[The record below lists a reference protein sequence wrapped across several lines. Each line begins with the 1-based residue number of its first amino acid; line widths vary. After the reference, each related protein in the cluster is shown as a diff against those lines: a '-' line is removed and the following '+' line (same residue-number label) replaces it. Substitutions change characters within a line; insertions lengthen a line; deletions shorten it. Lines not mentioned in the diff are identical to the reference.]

1 MKEHWGL
8 AKWGYREAAASAVIA
23 GAIGV
28 IVAYL
33 ASPPWAAIPAVIG
46 IWAVSFFRDPAR
58 AVPEEAHAVVAPAD
72 GKVVDVDEVDEP
84 DFIGGRCHRIGIFL
98 SIFNVHINRAPF
110 AGSVKMVQ
118 YVPGKFLNALK
129 ADSARLNENNSIGIE
144 TEIGPMLVRQIAGAI
159 ARRIACDCRE
169 GDSLE
174 RGEKFGMIKFG
185 SRTELYIPVE
195 AGFTPSVKVGD
206 KVRAGSSIMGMLK

>member
-1 MKEHWGL
+1 MSEHWGL
-8 AKWGYREAAASAVIA
+8 AKWGYREAAASAIIA
-23 GAIGV
+23 GAVGF

-46 IWAVSFFRDPAR
+46 LWAVSFFRDPAR
-58 AVPEEAHAVVAPAD
+58 VVPDDPRAVVAPAD
-72 GKVVDVDEVDEP
+72 GKIVEVSEVDEP
-84 DFIGGRCHRIGIFL
+84 DFIGGPCHKIGIFL
-98 SIFNVHINRAPF
+98 SIFSVHINRAPF

-118 YVPGKFLNALK
+118 YSPGKFLNALK
-129 ADSARLNENNSIGIE
+129 PDAAKFNENNSIGIE
-144 TEIGPMLVRQIAGAI
+144 TDFGPMLVRQIAGAI

-174 RGEKFGMIKFG
+174 RGQKFGMIKFG

-206 KVRAGSSIMGMLK
+206 KVFAGSSIMGMVK